1 MNIIYT
7 DSGELQNCP
16 AAVDMETGDLLV
28 NLDVWD
34 KYTEAEK
41 QFIIGHEL
49 GHFKL
54 DTDSEIRADEY
65 SLKRNFGKIRKS
77 LKSSFTALEKTN
89 VRNEERW
96 DALYENALQ
105 IDAEN
110 GNDRA
115 AQELKKIHYKTKK
128 TQTMRTIPGQITYIN
143 KDYFTGRNY
152 YRADGDEG
160 MEVDNDGIVTPPV
173 IDRPRRGHATNGIT
187 IGDYYMSFTNLL
199 LVAIAIILIVKLK
212 N

>member
-54 DTDSEIRADEY
+54 DTDSEIRSDEY

-89 VRNEERW
+89 VRDENRW

-105 IDAEN
+105 IDA
-110 GNDRA
+110 
-115 AQELKKIHYKTKK
+115 
-128 TQTMRTIPGQITYIN
+128 
-143 KDYFTGRNY
+143 
-152 YRADGDEG
+152 
-160 MEVDNDGIVTPPV
+160 
-173 IDRPRRGHATNGIT
+173 
-187 IGDYYMSFTNLL
+187 
-199 LVAIAIILIVKLK
+199 
-212 N
+212 